1 MDNPVEPAPDL
12 MFSHKPCLLRD
23 MSTVAKAIGG
33 IVRMIYF
40 RDFNPLLLYLLL
52 VGTYVKEKDNNRI
65 KGGKTG
71 VIFWSKVYYLFIKDI
86 GEAYILY
93 INGR

>member
-1 MDNPVEPAPDL
+1 M
-12 MFSHKPCLLRD
+12 HH
-23 MSTVAKAIGG
+23 I
-33 IVRMIYF
+33 
-40 RDFNPLLLYLLL
+40 PLLPPPSADQISSNRAQRRLVSRLDLSML
-52 VGTYVKEKDNNRI
+52 VGTYVKERDNNRI

-71 VIFWSKVYYLFIKDI
+71 VIFWSKVYCLSIKDM